1 MTEIMPSKGIL
12 YPQCHN
18 PLRFGHLNGGLTQP
32 SLRGSLR
39 DKRPERND
47 APRERYPEREHRDRC
62 GGSGGFW
69 FVFMVTHHHK
79 LDTFD
84 GFWWI
89 WMDFDGTNA
98 TKTYKNCVLFLAARN
113 HRSQPQGSLHG
124 ARPERCGVGP
134 LPARISAE
142 SIQRS
147 RAPLGVEKHPLCWH
161 PGNQFVTF
169 VLPKYAQKKVQME
182 RLMGLMGVNKK
193 KSKLQWFSLNFN
205 KCIHVLHDS
214 RFFDLRYGW
223 ICLLELCGNLPEIP
237 GIAPEHSRMIQAG
250 LVPVFWILLFILGA
264 KTRVMLGFFIYKCFR
279 LFARFALIELQV

>member
-69 FVFMVTHHHK
+69 FVFMVIHHHK

-89 WMDFDGTNA
+89 LMVQMWQ
-98 TKTYKNCVLFLAARN
+98 KPYKNCVLFLAARN
-113 HRSQPQGSLHG
+113 HRSQLQGSLHG
-124 ARPERCGVGP
+124 ARPQRCGFGP
-134 LPARISAE
+134 LPARISAAE

-147 RAPLGVEKHPLCWH
+147 RAPLGVEK
-161 PGNQFVTF
+161 QF

-182 RLMGLMGVNKK
+182 NLIMFFPFVFL
-193 KSKLQWFSLNFN
+193 F
-205 KCIHVLHDS
+205 
-214 RFFDLRYGW
+214 RFVQVFFLKIWQAAFFPRIAELTEPLR
-223 ICLLELCGNLPEIP
+223 
-237 GIAPEHSRMIQAG
+237 
-250 LVPVFWILLFILGA
+250 
-264 KTRVMLGFFIYKCFR
+264 
-279 LFARFALIELQV
+279 

>member
-1 MTEIMPSKGIL
+1 M
-12 YPQCHN
+12 
-18 PLRFGHLNGGLTQP
+18 
-32 SLRGSLR
+32 
-39 DKRPERND
+39 D
-47 APRERYPEREHRDRC
+47 
-62 GGSGGFW
+62 
-69 FVFMVTHHHK
+69 
-79 LDTFD
+79 FD
-84 GFWWI
+84 GFGWI
-89 WMDFDGTNA
+89 LMDFDGTNV

-124 ARPERCGVGP
+124 ARPQRCGVGP

-193 KSKLQWFSLNFN
+193 KSKLRWFSLNFN

-214 RFFDLRYGW
+214 RFFDLCYGW
-223 ICLLELCGNLPEIP
+223 ICLLELCGKYAGNSRNSAGTFQNDSGRTCSCFLNIIVHLGGKNTSNV
-237 GIAPEHSRMIQAG
+237 GIFHIQVLQALCSFRPDRASSLNCNNMQYPFYPFFRTCSLFFV
-250 LVPVFWILLFILGA
+250 LV
-264 KTRVMLGFFIYKCFR
+264 TCF
-279 LFARFALIELQV
+279 A

>member
-1 MTEIMPSKGIL
+1 MDL
-12 YPQCHN
+12 
-18 PLRFGHLNGGLTQP
+18 
-32 SLRGSLR
+32 
-39 DKRPERND
+39 
-47 APRERYPEREHRDRC
+47 
-62 GGSGGFW
+62 
-69 FVFMVTHHHK
+69 
-79 LDTFD
+79 D
-84 GFWWI
+84 GFWWYKCDKNLQKLCSFLGRTESPQPAAGI
-89 WMDFDGTNA
+89 ATRSAAGTVRRWTA
-98 TKTYKNCVLFLAARN
+98 PRADIGRVDPEIEGAAWSGETSAMLA
-113 HRSQPQGSLHG
+113 PW
-124 ARPERCGVGP
+124 
-134 LPARISAE
+134 E
-142 SIQRS
+142 SIRDI
-147 RAPLGVEKHPLCWH
+147 RASKVCP
-161 PGNQFVTF
+161 
-169 VLPKYAQKKVQME
+169 KKVQME